1 MFGVSLP
8 NTEHQLAFLQH
19 QYQQLQQA
27 CIKNQQQQL
36 EELKAKKN
44 PRTPPAEKQNRR
56 TPQATKNINV
66 SASELQKTPP
76 PLKPYF
82 ELKHIERA
90 HRNIE
95 IKRKFSEV
103 ASSLY
108 SDITSVKVELEFHN
122 GKNKYFYPRASASDG
137 NSELKYSNRINDRD
151 IIQQVLM
158 VKHKTPARKGDQS
171 PKRLCLLSPFNIH
184 YSI

>member
-1 MFGVSLP
+1 MF
-8 NTEHQLAFLQH
+8 
-19 QYQQLQQA
+19 YQT
-27 CIKNQQQQL
+27 CIKNQQQL
-36 EELKAKKN
+36 EELKVKKN
-44 PRTPPAEKQNRR
+44 PRTPPAEKKNRC
-56 TPQATKNINV
+56 TPQATKNNNV

-76 PLKPYF
+76 TLEPYF
-82 ELKHIERA
+82 ELKHSERA

-122 GKNKYFYPRASASDG
+122 GKHKYFCPRAPASVSDD

-158 VKHKTPARKGDQS
+158 VKNKTPERKGGS
-171 PKRLCLLSPFNIH
+171 IPEAPLPFE
-184 YSI
+184 SV

>member
-19 QYQQLQQA
+19 QYQQLQQENMFYQTRRA
-27 CIKNQQQQL
+27 
-36 EELKAKKN
+36 EGKKN
-44 PRTPPAEKQNRR
+44 PRTPPAEKKNRR
-56 TPQATKNINV
+56 TPLATKNNKV
-66 SASELQKTPP
+66 SASKLQKTPP
-76 PLKPYF
+76 TLKPYF
-82 ELKHIERA
+82 ELKHSERA
-90 HRNIE
+90 HGNIE
-95 IKRKFSEV
+95 IKRKLSEV

-122 GKNKYFYPRASASDG
+122 GKNKYFYPWAPASASDD

-158 VKHKTPARKGDQS
+158 VKNKTP
-171 PKRLCLLSPFNIH
+171 
-184 YSI
+184 